1 MPRDS
6 RSDTVTLSLEEN
18 SGELKIANEV
28 VAIIAALAATEV
40 EGVVSLVGN
49 ATHEIIAK
57 QGLRSQSRGINVAVD
72 GTEVTVQIS
81 LIIKYGYSVPDV
93 SAKVQER
100 VKNAIENM
108 AGLQVRSVDVSI
120 AGVDVA

>member
-1 MPRDS
+1 MARDS
-6 RSDTVTLSLEEN
+6 RSDSVTLSLEES

-40 EGVVSLVGN
+40 DGVASLTGN
-49 ATHEIIAK
+49 ATHEVIAK
-57 QGLRSQSRGINVAVD
+57 QGLRGQSRGITVAVD
-72 GTEVTVQIS
+72 GTEVTVQIA
-81 LIIKYGYSVPDV
+81 IIIQYGYSVPEV

-120 AGVDVA
+120 AGIDI

>member
-1 MPRDS
+1 M
-6 RSDTVTLSLEEN
+6 
-18 SGELKIANEV
+18 
-28 VAIIAALAATEV
+28 
-40 EGVVSLVGN
+40 
-49 ATHEIIAK
+49 
-57 QGLRSQSRGINVAVD
+57 D

-81 LIIKYGYSVPDV
+81 IIIKYGYSVPDV